1 MNKLTKLGL
10 VLPKIPGSLVSIV
23 DTYTM
28 CFEALMFVKTNTAS
42 RTKVDYMTPP
52 PE

>member
-1 MNKLTKLGL
+1 MNKLTKLGW

-42 RTKVDYMTPP
+42 RT
-52 PE
+52 